1 MPNGVVLP
9 LAPALLYMHLDVL
22 LRFFSLLL
30 SLRLRLIALSIVSDL
45 QSSQLTTSY

>member
-22 LRFFSLLL
+22 LRFFLFVTV
-30 SLRLRLIALSIVSDL
+30 IAPQIDSASHCF
-45 QSSQLTTSY
+45 